1 MIKIAGWEP
10 ADNLPSLLQLS
21 CSPQSHKHKLVATV
35 WLLVTT
41 NPPRGTLPRW
51 IRRRKASPSLCDS
64 KAPYFY
70 FLPKPL
76 SSLPPMVTF
85 HPVLTVKMAPE
96 HNHND
101 ESHQPAL
108 PLERAEEVRS
118 ARWNRVRRG
127 CTVWR
132 RKDRTDATRWHTC
145 RAQPPNVSNL
155 IYGWRRKPTAT
166 PFLRTTSFLLSV
178 SLSPLFPPHFNHL
191 TANIRFPVLCSN
203 A

>member
-1 MIKIAGWEP
+1 MNPQKESFPELVRFQSSIFL
-10 ADNLPSLLQLS
+10 LPT
-21 CSPQSHKHKLVATV
+21 KATIV
-35 WLLVTT
+35 PTPHGYL
-41 NPPRGTLPRW
+41 
-51 IRRRKASPSLCDS
+51 
-64 KAPYFY
+64 
-70 FLPKPL
+70 
-76 SSLPPMVTF
+76 
-85 HPVLTVKMAPE
+85 LTVKMAPE
-96 HNHND
+96 HNHNG